1 MLRVL
6 CRKGAVLLSRILDRN
21 PAQKSAA
28 NPEPTALQGF
38 IPVMPFDVDAG
49 SSHGAL
55 ACVSKDRLIAA
66 DDLSGVE
73 NNESDVKACPGLPI
87 KSRAAEV
94 AP

>member
-1 MLRVL
+1 M
-6 CRKGAVLLSRILDRN
+6 
-21 PAQKSAA
+21 
-28 NPEPTALQGF
+28 QGF
-38 IPVMPFDVDAG
+38 IPVMPFYADAV

-66 DDLSGVE
+66 DDVSEIE
-73 NNESDVKACPGLPI
+73 NNEPDVKACPGLPI